1 MYLSSPFLLSSRSK
15 EAFAAAA
22 AAAPCLR
29 LLWLCL
35 WLWCGVGE
43 RWKLKRKEGR
53 REEGGGRKL
62 GGWEEIDRCG
72 VLSERV
78 NFNPKGIA
86 EDRLRNE
93 GWAPAAASLRRLHSG
108 FTPALERGGRQ
119 NIKGME
125 MICPAA
131 V

>member
-1 MYLSSPFLLSSRSK
+1 MLALVVVVFVVVV
-15 EAFAAAA
+15 
-22 AAAPCLR
+22 
-29 LLWLCL
+29 
-35 WLWCGVGE
+35 WCWGKME
-43 RWKLKRKEGR
+43 IEEEGR
-53 REEGGGRKL
+53 EEGEGGGRKL